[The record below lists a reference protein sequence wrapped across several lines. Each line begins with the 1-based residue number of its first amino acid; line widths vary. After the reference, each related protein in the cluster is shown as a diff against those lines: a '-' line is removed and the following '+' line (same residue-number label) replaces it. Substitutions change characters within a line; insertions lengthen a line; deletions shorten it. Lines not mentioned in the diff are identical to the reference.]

1 MQHIIMFVQIKKM
14 KKRKA
19 FSLFELLVSISIIA
33 ILTAVA
39 SMSYGEA
46 QKKARDSRRV
56 EDMNNIQK
64 AAEMYYSQNNYSYPS
79 QAQLTSSGLLQQWPT
94 DPKATPYVYQLGT
107 TYCACATMDSVKNGN
122 SSNINCAAGV
132 GGTGLYYCVRSQQ

>member
-1 MQHIIMFVQIKKM
+1 MFVQIKKM

-56 EDMNNIQK
+56 EDVNNIQK

-79 QAQLTSSGLLQQWPT
+79 QAQLTASGLMQQWPT
-94 DPKATPYVYQLGT
+94 DPKATPYIYRIGT
-107 TYCACATMDSVKNGN
+107 TYCACATMDSVKSGN
-122 SSNINCAAGV
+122 SNDSYCVVGT
-132 GGTGLYYCVRSQQ
+132 GGTGPYYCVRSQQ